1 MKKPTC
7 EGFWRICQI
16 FFAEMLASGLAHF
29 FCFLVDVSVANLTM
43 VAGFL
48 AGASVY
54 LAIWCTFTTS
64 GAQINPMVTLAVV
77 VTRRLSPLLALVY
90 LVADFVG
97 TLTAMG
103 IAWAI
108 SPFKDQEPGT
118 YGMTLPGS
126 GVSSLVAT
134 FTEALSTFILLIVI
148 LASLDEV
155 RAKEWR
161 PEQGAPFPL
170 AVMLALTINVMLT
183 LPISGAS
190 MNPTRSLAAAIIQ
203 NNFDR
208 QWIYVAGPVL
218 GTLVACVFYEFVICP
233 FASLNRTRH
242 CLCSSSFDRKERYAS
257 EEVDA

>member
-7 EGFWRICQI
+7 GCFWRICQI
-16 FFAEMLASGLAHF
+16 FFAEVLASGLAHF
-29 FCFLVDVSVANLTM
+29 FCFLVDVSIPNVTL

-77 VTRRLSPLLALVY
+77 LTRRLSPLLALVY

-103 IAWAI
+103 IAWVI
-108 SPFKDQEPGT
+108 SPFKDLQPGT
-118 YGMTLPGS
+118 YGMTLPGNE
-126 GVSSLVAT
+126 VSSLVAT
-134 FTEALSTFILLIVI
+134 FTEAVSTFTLLIVI
-148 LASLDEV
+148 LASLDEL
-155 RAKEWR
+155 RATEWR
-161 PEQGAPFPL
+161 PEKGAPFPL
-170 AVMLALTINVMLT
+170 AVMLALIVNVVLT
-183 LPISGAS
+183 MPVSGAS

-208 QWIYVAGPVL
+208 QWIYVVGPLL
-218 GTLVACVFYEFVICP
+218 GTVVACAFYELVICP
-233 FASLNRTRH
+233 FASFRRTRH
-242 CLCSSSFDRKERYAS
+242 YLCSRKFNRQETYAQDDF
-257 EEVDA
+257 EA

>member
-1 MKKPTC
+1 MKKPTREC
-7 EGFWRICQI
+7 VWRICQI
-16 FFAEMLASGLAHF
+16 FFAEVLASGLAHF
-29 FCFLVDVSVANLTM
+29 FCFLVDVSTPNLAL

-77 VTRRLSPLLALVY
+77 LTRRIPPLLAPVY

-97 TLTAMG
+97 TLTFMG

-108 SPFKDQEPGT
+108 SPFKDQAPGI
-118 YGMTLPGS
+118 YGMTLPAN
-126 GVSSLVAT
+126 GVSPLVAT
-134 FTEALSTFILLIVI
+134 FTEAVSTFILLIVI
-148 LASLDEV
+148 LASLDEL
-155 RAKEWR
+155 RAREWR
-161 PEQGAPFPL
+161 PEKGAPFPL
-170 AVMLALTINVMLT
+170 AVMLALTVNVVLT
-183 LPISGAS
+183 SPVSGAS

-218 GTLVACVFYEFVICP
+218 GTVVACGFYELVICP
-233 FASLNRTRH
+233 FASLKRTRH
-242 CLCSSSFDRKERYAS
+242 YLCSAKFNRQETYAQ
-257 EEVDA
+257 EDVGV